1 MGSILCGL
9 LCGIDSAPCRHVLPE
24 SLDIQK
30 PGVWHTYWARQNL
43 FLSFGNSTSR
53 QESCLSD
60 LSSTVLCGLS
70 ILTGSQATMVS
81 WYLYFLQLGADAGL
95 SHTAI
100 AKGNRSPGV
109 CEQLAAFKRNF
120 IKSGGEGKSQLCFYR
135 PVYCSE
141 STKQGFRV
149 LLLCQFVTLLYS
161 WFSSPSFIKGED

>member
-1 MGSILCGL
+1 MWHWFSTLSSCASRKPWHSEARRMTHL
-9 LCGIDSAPCRHVLPE
+9 LSQTKPLPVIWE
-24 SLDIQK
+24 QHEQAGD
-30 PGVWHTYWARQNL
+30 
-43 FLSFGNSTSR
+43 
-53 QESCLSD
+53 CLSD

-109 CEQLAAFKRNF
+109 CKQLAAFKRNF